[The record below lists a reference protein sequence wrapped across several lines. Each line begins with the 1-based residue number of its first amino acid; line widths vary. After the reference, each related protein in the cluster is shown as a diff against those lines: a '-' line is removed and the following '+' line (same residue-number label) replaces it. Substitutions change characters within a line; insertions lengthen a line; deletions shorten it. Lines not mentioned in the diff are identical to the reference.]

1 MQHWAKWLPFFPTP
15 DIRLFDQEDTGEKP
29 LIVNFPFESI
39 PAKKHAVN
47 PDIHYRLSCK
57 TRIPEMGAPFP
68 RYMPRDHYTLPCMI
82 KAAQGKGKRGTF
94 LVRTEE
100 HAQKAF
106 SELSKNFCDAE
117 IVITEVIE
125 DILKCLIVQMYL
137 FQDGHIYCLGV
148 KHKTNRQF
156 CKETANCVRPPD
168 VDWNEQEQLKEEVW
182 DLVIPVTKYLHE
194 NGYFGFVG
202 IEILVNNKGK
212 YVIDVNLKISSST
225 NLLLISPHMAALNYP
240 VSYVL
245 DVLPT
250 NIRHM
255 LDTIDRLNSRGE
267 GRIVLLA
274 DGSSNGES
282 PHKACVVIFAKNS
295 EKALIL
301 ERELTKLT
309 EL

>member
-1 MQHWAKWLPFFPTP
+1 
-15 DIRLFDQEDTGEKP
+15 
-29 LIVNFPFESI
+29 
-39 PAKKHAVN
+39 
-47 PDIHYRLSCK
+47 
-57 TRIPEMGAPFP
+57 
-68 RYMPRDHYTLPCMI
+68 MPRDHYTLPCMI